1 MTERPPQPPRA
12 EPRARAAPRGGLGRG
27 LGSLIPRG
35 QFGLQELEVGAIA
48 PNPRQPRTRLDD
60 AALEELAASI
70 RQHGLLQPVVVT
82 RAEQEGR
89 YLLVAGERRW
99 RAAQRAG
106 LQSVPAIVKEAAP
119 LDRLELALVENI
131 QREDLSP
138 LELAAAYRALID
150 EHGFTQERVAQRI
163 GKSRVAVANTVRLL
177 QLPAEAHQA
186 LAAGQI
192 SEGHA
197 RALLGA
203 PDRAALLRT
212 LEEVTARGLTV
223 RQTEALVRRAGASRA
238 AAEPETAARPSFAAD
253 QEIAYLE
260 ERFRQALGT
269 KVQLIRDRRGGRL
282 VIHFYSDDELEGL
295 YETIVGGR

>member
-1 MTERPPQPPRA
+1 MVDQPAAPPPPGRPPQ
-12 EPRARAAPRGGLGRG
+12 RGGLGRG
-27 LGSLIPRG
+27 LGALIPRG
-35 QFGLQELEVGAIA
+35 QAGLQELPIASIA
-48 PNPRQPRTRLDD
+48 PNPHQPRTGIDE
-60 AALEELAASI
+60 AALEELAESI

-82 RAEQEGR
+82 QGEQDGA

-106 LQSVPAIVKEAAP
+106 LETIPALVKEAAP
-119 LDRLELALVENI
+119 LGRLELALVENI
-131 QREDLSP
+131 QREDLAP

-150 EHGFTQERVAQRI
+150 EHGLTQERVAQRI
-163 GKSRVAVANTVRLL
+163 GKSRVAVANTLRLL
-177 QLPAEAHQA
+177 QLPAPARQA

-203 PDRAALLRT
+203 PTEEGLLAT
-212 LEEVTARGLTV
+212 LQVVQARRLTV
-223 RQTEALVRRAGASRA
+223 RETEELVRRTASAGREAPEP
-238 AAEPETAARPSFAAD
+238 AAEPRPGLASD

-269 KVQLIRDRRGGRL
+269 RVQLVRTRQGGRL
-282 VIHFYSDDELEGL
+282 VIHFYSDEELEGL
-295 YETIVGGR
+295 YEAIVGR

>member
-1 MTERPPQPPRA
+1 
-12 EPRARAAPRGGLGRG
+12 
-27 LGSLIPRG
+27 LIPPG
-35 QFGLQELEVGAIA
+35 QVGLQELELGAIE
-48 PNPRQPRTRLDD
+48 PNPLQPRSRLDEP
-60 AALEELAASI
+60 ALEELAASI

-82 RAEQEGR
+82 RAEQAGR

-131 QREDLSP
+131 QREDLAP

-150 EHGFTQERVAQRI
+150 EHGLTQERVAQRI
-163 GKSRVAVANTVRLL
+163 GKSRVAVANTLRLL
-177 QLPAEAHQA
+177 QLPPEAHQA
-186 LAAGQI
+186 LAGGQI

-197 RALLGA
+197 RALLGS
-203 PDRAALLRT
+203 PDRAALLRA
-212 LEEVTARGLTV
+212 LAEVTARGLSV
-223 RQTEALVRRAGASRA
+223 RQTEALVRRASASQE
-238 AAEPETAARPSFAAD
+238 AAEPEAEARRRFAPD

-269 KVQLIRDRRGGRL
+269 RVQLVRARRGGRL

-295 YETIVGGR
+295 YEAIVGGR